1 MQFSITRLEEYT
13 DRTFIRIDT
22 DKPVWAEKFV
32 PKGEDIKAAV
42 ADMIAELEER
52 YAEYVEPE
60 RPVIREETARKELKK
75 SITKKELENA
85 RKRRD
90 ERRQNERDEEP
101 IDGERL

>member
-22 DKPVWAEKFV
+22 DKPVWAEKSV
-32 PKGEDIKAAV
+32 SKDEDIKIAI

-60 RPVIREETARKELKK
+60 RPVTKEETARKELKK

-90 ERRQNERDEEP
+90 EKRQNDEP
-101 IDGERL
+101 VDG